1 VDPVTATLPVVPD
14 SVHSGVPPFA
24 GAAIGHG
31 LASVDVST
39 SEGGE
44 NTSETEEEVGVDEV
58 SVSELHAAS
67 VMAND
72 AAQAASATEEETR
85 DEFTVR
91 HATSHIAAVADSGH
105 VGGAAHRSRCGR
117 GEVLIAVGSVGRK

>member
-44 NTSETEEEVGVDEV
+44 NTSETEDVGVDEV
-58 SVSELHAAS
+58 SVSEPHAAS
-67 VMAND
+67 VMTSD
-72 AAQAASATEEETR
+72 AAQATSETEEETR

-91 HATSHIAAVADSGH
+91 HATSHIAAFVDSGQ
-105 VGGAAHRSRCGR
+105 VR
-117 GEVLIAVGSVGRK
+117 GDDRRT

>member
-24 GAAIGHG
+24 GAAIGHE

-58 SVSELHAAS
+58 SVSEPHAAS
-67 VMAND
+67 VMTSD
-72 AAQAASATEEETR
+72 AAQATRATEEETR

-91 HATSHIAAVADSGH
+91 HATAHIAAFADSGH
-105 VGGAAHRSRCGR
+105 IRGRRSANLVIHQIDFRAIR
-117 GEVLIAVGSVGRK
+117 TRER